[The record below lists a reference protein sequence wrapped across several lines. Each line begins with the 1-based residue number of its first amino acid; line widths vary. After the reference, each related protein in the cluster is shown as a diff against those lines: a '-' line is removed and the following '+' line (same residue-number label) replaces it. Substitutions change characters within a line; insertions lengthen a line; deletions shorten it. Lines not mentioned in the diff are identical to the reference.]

1 MHVFINSHA
10 KFRGDM
16 ATQFGV
22 IESRATQR
30 RLFAWLSLYIVIE
43 STGVP
48 CGRPLYMIRFGLFL
62 NKVRYSMHNS
72 FGDILDVV
80 HAKFHL
86 DMSKG
91 VGFTKKNRGRNQPNL
106 ISLLFVH

>member
-1 MHVFINSHA
+1 
-10 KFRGDM
+10 M

-30 RLFAWLSLYIVIE
+30 RLFAWLWLHIE
-43 STGVP
+43 IETIGVP

-62 NKVRYSMHNS
+62 NKVHYSIHHS
-72 FGDILDVV
+72 FGNILDVV

-91 VGFTKKNRGRNQPNL
+91 VGFTKQNRGRNQPNL